1 MTKDEFLEF
10 VSRENERLE
19 MSWNIDR
26 PPCRFGYDIEADIGL
41 LNIYDKW
48 MKLRKTHAMDYHI
61 TEERFLN
68 KALKAVDI
76 FMDVYP
82 DWTDVKKLPNGQLSL
97 GSSW

>member
-10 VSRENERLE
+10 VRRENERLE

-26 PPCRFGYDIEADIGL
+26 PPCRFGYDSEADIGL

-61 TEERFLN
+61 TEERFWS
-68 KALKAVDI
+68 KTHKAVDI
-76 FMDVYP
+76 FMAVYP
-82 DWTDVKKLPNGQLSL
+82 NWTDVKHYPDGSISW